1 MPSKI
6 FIGNGERRRCSVRL
20 ALEHDVTGKVTPSD
34 VVTFLHREGEC
45 EEGAIK
51 CVQTDKGGSVIVTF
65 ESPGYVEQ
73 ILKFGTITINGFP
86 VVVTSVDARRKYV
99 KVYYLPYEVHNRDLV
114 GELSEYGHVYN
125 VRRDTMVNYPEIE
138 TGVRTV
144 TMALDNHIPSF
155 LNVVGFQTKVFRYKT
170 WCFNP
175 LCNYQ
180 PDFRVKRLD

>member
-1 MPSKI
+1 
-6 FIGNGERRRCSVRL
+6 
-20 ALEHDVTGKVTPSD
+20 LEHDVTGKVTPSD

-114 GELSEYGHVYN
+114 GELSEYGHICVQCTQGY
-125 VRRDTMVNYPEIE
+125 D
-138 TGVRTV
+138 G
-144 TMALDNHIPSF
+144 
-155 LNVVGFQTKVFRYKT
+155 
-170 WCFNP
+170 
-175 LCNYQ
+175 
-180 PDFRVKRLD
+180 